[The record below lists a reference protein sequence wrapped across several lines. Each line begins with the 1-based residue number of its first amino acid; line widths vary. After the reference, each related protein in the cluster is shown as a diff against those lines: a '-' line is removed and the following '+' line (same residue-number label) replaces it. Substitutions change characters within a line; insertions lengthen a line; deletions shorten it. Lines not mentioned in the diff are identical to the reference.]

1 MGLAP
6 VMINNVMH
14 MLRTALGTGV
24 AILLVEQNA
33 ALAAQLADRIYVL
46 VRGTVRA
53 ESDSAS
59 LALTDLLKTYLG

>member
-1 MGLAP
+1 MDK
-6 VMINNVMH
+6 
-14 MLRTALGTGV
+14 LGDTDSGKWWNMTT
-24 AILLVEQNA
+24 ILLVEQNA